1 MSTQADKLVA
11 DYLKRLN
18 AELRGLPR
26 ARRRELMEEISEHI
40 AAARAEFDSENEA
53 RIRTLLD
60 QLGEP
65 GDIAA
70 EALEREGV
78 KPPGRWLDV
87 LTLIL
92 LPLGGIIL
100 PVVGWVI
107 GVVLLWMSETWT
119 SREKLIG
126 TFVVPGG
133 LALPAF
139 LGTIATS
146 GAGGSCGG
154 RVGGPVTCTDEGRS
168 RALEIGGSVLLIA
181 LFAAAIASAAFLA
194 RRRAAR
200 LQV

>member
-1 MSTQADKLVA
+1 MSTKLDKLVA
-11 DYLKRLN
+11 DYISRLN
-18 AELRGLPR
+18 EELRGLPR
-26 ARRRELMEEISEHI
+26 ARRRELVEEIAEHI
-40 AAARAEFDSENEA
+40 AAARAEFDREDEA

-60 QLGEP
+60 QLGTP

-78 KPPGRWLDV
+78 KPRGRWLDV

-92 LPLGGIIL
+92 LPVGGVIL
-100 PVVGWVI
+100 PLLGWVI
-107 GVVLLWMSETWT
+107 GVVLLWMSATWT

-139 LGTIATS
+139 LGTVAGS
-146 GAGGSCGG
+146 GGGGSCGG
-154 RVGGPVTCTDEGRS
+154 RIGGPVTCTDEGPS
-168 RALEIGGSVLLIA
+168 RVLEIGGAVLLVA
-181 LFAAAIASAAFLA
+181 LVVAAIASAAFLA

>member
-1 MSTQADKLVA
+1 MSTNADKLVD

-26 ARRRELMEEISEHI
+26 ARRRELVEEISEHI
-40 AAARAEFDSENEA
+40 AAARAEFDREDEA

-70 EALEREGV
+70 EAREREGV
-78 KPPGRWLDV
+78 RPRGRWPDV
-87 LTLIL
+87 LALIL
-92 LPLGGIIL
+92 LPLGGVIF
-100 PVVGWVI
+100 PVVGWVV

-119 SREKLIG
+119 VREKLIG
-126 TFVVPGG
+126 TFIVPGG

-139 LGTIATS
+139 LGTIGTS
-146 GAGGSCGG
+146 EGGCGQ
-154 RVGGPVTCTDEGRS
+154 RLGGPVTCTGGRS
-168 RALEIGGSVLLIA
+168 RVLEVGGIVLVVVLLVA
-181 LFAAAIASAAFLA
+181 TLVSTAFLA
-194 RRRAAR
+194 RRRAMR

>member
-1 MSTQADKLVA
+1 MSTKADKRVD

-26 ARRRELMEEISEHI
+26 ARRRELVEEISEHI
-40 AAARAEFDSENEA
+40 AAARAEFDREDEA

-60 QLGEP
+60 HLGEP

-78 KPPGRWLDV
+78 KPRGRWLDV
-87 LTLIL
+87 LALIL
-92 LPLGGIIL
+92 LPLGGL
-100 PVVGWVI
+100 LFPVLGWVI

-126 TFVVPGG
+126 TLVVPGG
-133 LALPAF
+133 LALPVF
-139 LGTIATS
+139 LGGIATS

-168 RALEIGGSVLLIA
+168 WVLEVGGAALLIA
-181 LFAAAIASAAFLA
+181 LVVAAVVSPAFLA
-194 RRRAAR
+194 RRRSAR
-200 LQV
+200 LQA